1 MLIRYLSVFYDFLI
15 LTLTV
20 FFNVFEDNF
29 YFLEMVKKLH
39 FLGQNT
45 CVFFN
50 FFVNLSA

>member
-1 MLIRYLSVFYDFLI
+1 MLIRYFSVFYDFLN

-29 YFLEMVKKLH
+29 YFLEMVKKLN

-50 FFVNLSA
+50 FFVNLST